1 MIISHGRIPSDWS
14 KILNSPA
21 TAQPLRQL
29 RTLSYDFQTG
39 FFSEENRLPVFC
51 VGGSSRV
58 PLATLQVR
66 LPLCARRLETHLWR
80 EPLSVSPGIRRRP
93 ARRKQ
98 RRHKSGIGGLQGPDA
113 YSGGAASAERLLNVG
128 WHVQARHGGSAYTR
142 LCQRVKAFCCTWEAI
157 CVFIT
162 SAVGA
167 APFWWPSPLTAAWWP
182 HL

>member
-1 MIISHGRIPSDWS
+1 MTFKPVSSL
-14 KILNSPA
+14 K
-21 TAQPLRQL
+21 
-29 RTLSYDFQTG
+29 RTDCLYFV
-39 FFSEENRLPVFC
+39 SEGAPV
-51 VGGSSRV
+51 S
-58 PLATLQVR
+58 PLATLQVCF
-66 LPLCARRLETHLWR
+66 PLCARRLETHLWR